1 MTVLKR
7 YAGSLSKA
15 SQKGPIGGR
24 RSSVHRVVSHS
35 GIFADFWANPFCPS
49 AGSGKPVITA
59 AVPPRRRDNGP
70 VAPRS
75 RAAGCTGNRW
85 RFI

>member
-24 RSSVHRVVSHS
+24 RSSVHRLVSHS
-35 GIFADFWANPFCPS
+35 GIFADCLGQPFLPLGRLRQ
-49 AGSGKPVITA
+49 AGDHRGR
-59 AVPPRRRDNGP
+59 PPRHRDNGP